1 MLKYFLAIKK
11 NKVLMHSTTWMN
23 PESTLLSERSQTQ
36 KTTIL
41 CNFIYIKCAQQEGVK
56 KIHQQLPRAGVRRV
70 WGMVGTGFLS
80 GLMKISKTDYSDG

>member
-1 MLKYFLAIKK
+1 MC
-11 NKVLMHSTTWMN
+11 TTGR
-23 PESTLLSERSQTQ
+23 LR
-36 KTTIL
+36 
-41 CNFIYIKCAQQEGVK
+41 YK